1 MTLKR
6 IVVFDL
12 QNVGK
17 YSLLSEDEH
26 ADGGPVKVANVHE
39 GDKLTLK

>member
-6 IVVFDL
+6 IVVFNL
-12 QNVGK
+12 QNIGK

-26 ADGGPVKVANVHE
+26 ADGGPVKVASVHE